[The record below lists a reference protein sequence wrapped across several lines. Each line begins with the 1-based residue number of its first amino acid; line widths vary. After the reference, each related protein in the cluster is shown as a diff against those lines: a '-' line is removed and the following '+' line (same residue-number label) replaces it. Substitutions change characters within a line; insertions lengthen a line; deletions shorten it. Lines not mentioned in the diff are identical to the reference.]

1 MTKDGKGT
9 ATIRRRKLKHGPEEL
24 DQARNINRNN
34 ASNIQ
39 EDEHSYKKEEEEGY
53 LFDDEILGPSIIKTI
68 MSSEHKLF
76 SGLVAL
82 RVVNALFI
90 QTSYVPDEYW
100 QSLEV
105 SHNMAFG

>member
-9 ATIRRRKLKHGPEEL
+9 ATIRRRKTKHGPEEL

-76 SGLVAL
+76 SGLIAL